1 MKDSLHPL
9 LLPLPLLKMS
19 KEIRVTQVGE
29 DKVQV
34 VPVVKE
40 KTSELLV
47 MEAHTLVKTANMMMA
62 MEEVEVGMELME
74 AKDQKINQ
82 GGENMEEVAEELGMG
97 AVMEVVVLEKKS
109 KMEAAAVALALAP
122 GDAMAARRSTLS
134 RGLSAKG
141 ADSSN

>member
-9 LLPLPLLKMS
+9 LLPLPLLKMN

-29 DKVQV
+29 DMVQV
-34 VPVVKE
+34 VLVVIE
-40 KTSELLV
+40 KTSVLLV
-47 MEAHTLVKTANMMMA
+47 MKVHTLVKTANMMMA

-74 AKDQKINQ
+74 AKDQKNNQ

-109 KMEAAAVALALAP
+109 KMESAAVALAPAP
-122 GDAMAARRSTLS
+122 GGAMAARR
-134 RGLSAKG
+134 
-141 ADSSN
+141 

>member
-1 MKDSLHPL
+1 
-9 LLPLPLLKMS
+9 MS

>member
-1 MKDSLHPL
+1 
-9 LLPLPLLKMS
+9 MS

-74 AKDQKINQ
+74 AKDQKNNQ

>member
-1 MKDSLHPL
+1 
-9 LLPLPLLKMS
+9 MS

-74 AKDQKINQ
+74 AKDQKNNQ

-97 AVMEVVVLEKKS
+97 AVVEVVVLEKKS
-109 KMEAAAVALALAP
+109 KMESAAVALAPAP
-122 GDAMAARRSTLS
+122 GDAMAARR
-134 RGLSAKG
+134 
-141 ADSSN
+141 

>member
-1 MKDSLHPL
+1 LKDSLHPL
-9 LLPLPLLKMS
+9 LLPLPLLKMN

-29 DKVQV
+29 DMVQV
-34 VPVVKE
+34 VLVVIE
-40 KTSELLV
+40 KTSVLLV
-47 MEAHTLVKTANMMMA
+47 MKVHTLGRTVNTMMA
-62 MEEVEVGMELME
+62 TEEVEDGTKQME
-74 AKDQKINQ
+74 AQVHKNNH
-82 GGENMEEVAEELGMG
+82 GGENMEEMAEELGMG